1 VPPSEFFASQAIRVS
16 NPLRAFGVSRLFVGG
31 AYGMISVV
39 VLYGALA
46 RPDLAQPALLQ
57 SLLESG
63 GRALFDSTFSASQVA
78 RALIAVMV
86 LIAGG
91 RMLSSG
97 IGGLTRL
104 VVPPRAPRDLDPA
117 EIATGL
123 ARREMTAFSV
133 STGESYWLLR
143 HWFPHQFPLLT
154 HRTRA
159 MVNNALREVSRIV
172 WLVLLLALCFATL
185 RLLPPDFRLDYGLY
199 APDFP
204 YLFLLI
210 FLAGAA
216 LHVALAISALPTL
229 APRADVIEFRTSVRG
244 GGDPGHIAHGLLHEL
259 GAIRPAEGTPNRS
272 TQVGFTLNG
281 AGGVADAGEFAG
293 RLTVENQPRV
303 VETRQPRYAM
313 GLLVAGSVLQLL
325 ALFWLFRQPIFASVT
340 TPAAG
345 QGLLLLGWLGQLL
358 AGWLLARLG
367 RRMIQGAHSVLNTF
381 RFESLA
387 ALLDVHGNFARSQI
401 TVGKAIHDS
410 IESENMVVRSDSSM
424 AGYAA
429 TILTE
434 SAGLMGHRQIVGM
447 ASNGAAMDVERLVGD
462 WLARFE
468 YQGATIVGV
477 DLADGKLADLVRANI
492 GVQAQRMA
500 ARVHSTQEAHEQLAQ
515 PRPVELLNGA
525 PATMAM
531 TNGQHAPLSTDAEG
545 KICPDCAETIKAAA
559 LKCRY
564 CGYRFD

>member
-1 VPPSEFFASQAIRVS
+1 MPPSEFFANQTIKAS
-16 NPLRAFGVSRLFVGG
+16 NPLRLFGVSRLVVGG
-31 AYGMISVV
+31 
-39 VLYGALA
+39 LYSALA
-46 RPDLAQPALLQ
+46 LYILFGAIATTDLAQPALLQ

-63 GRALFDSTFSASQVA
+63 GRALFDSTFSATQVV
-78 RALIAVMV
+78 RTLIAVAV

-123 ARREMTAFSV
+123 ARREMSAYSV

-154 HRTRA
+154 NRTRS
-159 MVNNALREVSRIV
+159 MVNNALREVSRMI
-172 WLVLLLALCFATL
+172 WMVLLLAGAFALL
-185 RLLPPDFRLDYGLY
+185 RMLPADFRLDYGLY
-199 APDFP
+199 SPDFP
-204 YLFLLI
+204 YLFLI
-210 FLAGAA
+210 TFLTGAA
-216 LHVALAISALPTL
+216 LHVALAITALPTL
-229 APRADVIEFRTSVRG
+229 APRADVIEFRTTVRG

-259 GAIRPAEGTPNRS
+259 GAIRPPEGTPNRS
-272 TQVGFTLNG
+272 TQVGFSLNG
-281 AGGVADAGEFAG
+281 AGGVGDAGEFAG
-293 RLTVENQPRV
+293 RLTVENQPGV
-303 VETRQPRYAM
+303 VEASRPRFTL
-313 GLLVAGSVLQLL
+313 GLLSAGSALQLL
-325 ALFWLFRQPIFASVT
+325 ALLWLFRLPIFATVT
-340 TPAAG
+340 TPAPG

-367 RRMIQGAHSVLNTF
+367 RRMIKGAHEVLNTF

-387 ALLDVHGNFARSQI
+387 VLLDVSGNFARSQV

-410 IESENMVVRSDSSM
+410 IESENLVVRSDSSM

-447 ASNGAAMDVERLVGD
+447 ASNGAALGVERLVAN

-468 YQGATIVGV
+468 HEGA
-477 DLADGKLADLVRANI
+477 
-492 GVQAQRMA
+492 
-500 ARVHSTQEAHEQLAQ
+500 
-515 PRPVELLNGA
+515 
-525 PATMAM
+525 
-531 TNGQHAPLSTDAEG
+531 
-545 KICPDCAETIKAAA
+545 
-559 LKCRY
+559 
-564 CGYRFD
+564 